1 MLEGVHVIVWATG
14 YQFSF
19 PFFNTTTSTSCKG
32 GSTLCDGLLD
42 VYCRKESLVGG
53 GEGECKSFGP
63 LWKRAVSGREPHLM
77 FAGLATAYGNGMVY
91 DWQGMLFASLIG
103 GFLVVSPELVLREA
117 QEEAHSFLAA
127 VGSLMKYLQFTSHF
141 SPLHYLRDLA
151 DTLGF
156 DLEEQRESARVLQEI
171 MEQWVAHFE
180 RGDFRRVKC
189 IDVTHRILKS
199 RPFNWKLPTRLFKKR
214 RYLICSP

>member
-1 MLEGVHVIVWATG
+1 M
-14 YQFSF
+14 
-19 PFFNTTTSTSCKG
+19 
-32 GSTLCDGLLD
+32 
-42 VYCRKESLVGG
+42 
-53 GEGECKSFGP
+53 KSIEYTQCARM
-63 LWKRAVSGREPHLM
+63 KQV
-77 FAGLATAYGNGMVY
+77 T
-91 DWQGMLFASLIG
+91 
-103 GFLVVSPELVLREA
+103 LREA

-127 VGSLMKYLQFTSHF
+127 VGSLMKCLQFTSHF

-171 MEQWVAHFE
+171 MEQWVAHFK

-189 IDVTHRILKS
+189 IDVSHRILKG
-199 RPFNWKLPTRLFKKR
+199 RPFHWKLPSRLFKKR